1 MFNIDDICVNKTV
14 VSKKEQYGKY
24 KSFKYFIGYNDNRVI
39 KPLYLGLSQMT
50 GHINKFDENKNT
62 ITMFLKVKD

>member
-1 MFNIDDICVNKTV
+1 MFNIDHIYVNKTV

-24 KSFKYFIGYNDNRVI
+24 KSFKYFIGYNDNGVI